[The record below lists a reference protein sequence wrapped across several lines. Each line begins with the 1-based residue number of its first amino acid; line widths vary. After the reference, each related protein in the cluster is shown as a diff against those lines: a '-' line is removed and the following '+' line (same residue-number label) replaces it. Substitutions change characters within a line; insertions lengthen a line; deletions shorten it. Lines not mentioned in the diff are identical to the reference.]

1 MVVLGALV
9 GVLALLAG
17 CGGSDHERPPTTTA
31 ANGDKINQADVE
43 FASDMVV
50 HHAQALQLVT
60 LLREHSDSA
69 DLTRI
74 GEDLQ
79 TRLSP
84 QNETLVG
91 WLGEWGEPIPETP
104 LDHVYGGHADGDS
117 DGLELSGD
125 EMPGLLSTEQVEE
138 LEGLKGAAFDELWVE
153 LMTEHQEGAV
163 AMAADLLEQGVFAPV
178 RELAQTIAAEH
189 RDAVAELEE
198 LS

>member
-17 CGGSDHERPPTTTA
+17 CGGSDQERPQTTTA

-91 WLGEWGEPIPETP
+91 WLGDWGEEIPETP
-104 LDHVYGGHADGDS
+104 LDHVHGGHGDGDG

-138 LEGLKGAAFDELWVE
+138 LEGLEGAAFDELWVE
-153 LMTEHQEGAV
+153 LMTEHQQGAV
-163 AMAADLLEQGVFAPV
+163 TMAADLAEQGVFAPV

-189 RDAVAELEE
+189 RETVAELEKV
-198 LS
+198 S